1 MVEVKLPDPELL
13 ELIHEH
19 QQQACEQLELDG
31 AAAPLAL
38 VTQINQYL
46 NDLKANG
53 AELEGDMVIA
63 LGLLVGEQFV
73 RAFDWHWGLVSEAG
87 NEDFTR
93 TCVLPPDDSL
103 SINTIGWVADILGCL
118 TEPEPEDD
126 MASAEPDDA
135 DQSDAE
141 LIAAELNAADR
152 NHAEPDLPDVA
163 DTGYLDQLAQ
173 QGVAGRDCNVLLT
186 FNMVAAGNLPPAAP
200 GQAVVFNF

>member
-1 MVEVKLPDPELL
+1 MVEVKSPAPELL

-19 QQQACEQLELDG
+19 QQQACEHLELDG
-31 AAAPLAL
+31 ATAPLTL
-38 VTQINQYL
+38 VTRINQYL

-73 RAFDWHWGLVSEAG
+73 RAFDWHWGLVCMDG
-87 NEDFTR
+87 NEDYIR

-103 SINTIGWVADILGCL
+103 SINPIGWVADILGCL
-118 TEPEPEDD
+118 TEPEAEDD
-126 MASAEPDDA
+126 TAASTEPDDA
-135 DQSDAE
+135 DQND
-141 LIAAELNAADR
+141 AELNAADL
-152 NHAEPDLPDVA
+152 NAAEQDVPYAA

-186 FNMVAAGNLPPAAP
+186 FNMVAAGNLPPSAP
-200 GQAVVFNF
+200 GQATVFNF